1 MTIPLVPATPAVDD
15 ASTISAS
22 TINSWRAN
30 MAKAV
35 DGVGGSQG
43 VASTPATEINIA
55 GEGLKISGTG
65 DAARLKY
72 GTRSLTRAQGGFLY
86 NNDTN
91 DSGPYSIQIGAPAE
105 NGIQYL
111 ERIPN
116 GATLTTITAYHDRV
130 NLGTMPTTRVTLAVF
145 KRDLTTGTITQLGT
159 TTEDP
164 TANLAAYELHHG
176 FAVAIGSGGEVIDR
190 TKCVYI
196 AVFSGESGSFTS
208 PTAWHGC
215 TCSFSVTDQDEAP

>member
-1 MTIPLVPATPAVDD
+1 MTIPLVPSTIFTDD
-15 ASTISAS
+15 LSVLTASTA
-22 TINSWRAN
+22 NSWRAN
-30 MAKAV
+30 MAKCLDV
-35 DGVGGSQG
+35 VGGSQG

-196 AVFSGESGSFTS
+196 AVFSGESGSNTS

-215 TCSFSVTDQDEAP
+215 TCGFSVTDQDEAP

>member
-1 MTIPLVPATPAVDD
+1 MTIPLVPSTIFTDD
-15 ASTISAS
+15 LSVLTASTA
-22 TINSWRAN
+22 NSWRAN
-30 MAKAV
+30 MAKCLDV
-35 DGVGGSQG
+35 VGGSQG

-130 NLGTMPTTRVTLAVF
+130 NTGVMPTTRVTLAVF
-145 KRDLTTGTITQLGT
+145 KRDITTGAITQLGT

-196 AVFSGESGSFTS
+196 AVFSGESGSNTS

-215 TCSFSVTDQDEAP
+215 TCGFSVTDQDEAP